1 MQKPRFV
8 SVTIVASMLLFSGAV
23 VASDLVYSEYQP
35 LRLVNVVGGLDHTW
49 SFAFLPDGDM
59 LVTERP
65 GRLNWV
71 REGVARQIV
80 GIPDITAR
88 SQGGLLDVSLHPDF
102 ENNRLVY
109 LTYSRSNPDH
119 PDETAVALARG
130 ELHLEHFPEI
140 IVDDLRELRLENVE
154 EIFVQNRYSQPG
166 RHYGSRLAWLPD
178 GTLLMSVGDRGPEP
192 PRAQDLSDHA
202 GSLLRLNDDG
212 SVPDDNP
219 FVDRDD
225 AAPEIYAFGLRNV
238 QGLMVHP
245 DTGEIWATDHG
256 PRGGDELNRIEAS
269 ENYGW
274 PKVSLGLSY
283 ETQEPY
289 FDCTKRRREGMVDP
303 VIDWTPSM
311 PPSGLAVLPESSR
324 YAEQWSGNFLAG
336 SLRAEQLRRVVFRD
350 GIPVHEEELIRSELG
365 RIRDVRIGPDGVI
378 HVATDNGDHQDGIW
392 RLEPA
397 D

>member
-1 MQKPRFV
+1 MYKLKYLSTILV
-8 SVTIVASMLLFSGAV
+8 SCSILFAAAPASSEV
-23 VASDLVYSEYQP
+23 VRSEYQP
-35 LRLVNVVGGLDHTW
+35 LRLVNVVDGLHHTW
-49 SFAFLPDGDM
+49 SFAFLPEGDL

-71 REGVARQIV
+71 REGVPRQIV
-80 GIPDITAR
+80 GIPEVTAR
-88 SQGGLLDVSLHPDF
+88 GQGGLLDVSLHPEF
-102 ENNRLVY
+102 EDNGLVY
-109 LTYSRSNPDH
+109 LTFSRANPDN

-130 ELHLEHFPEI
+130 ELDLEHFPEV
-140 IVDDLRELRLENVE
+140 IVDEMRELRLHDVE

-178 GTLLMSVGDRGPEP
+178 GTLLMSVGDRGAEP
-192 PRAQDLSDHA
+192 PRAQDLADHA

-219 FVDRDD
+219 FIERDD
-225 AAPEIYAFGLRNV
+225 AAPEIYAYGLRNI

-256 PRGGDELNRIEAS
+256 PRGGDELNRIEAG

-274 PKVSLGLSY
+274 PKVSLGLDY
-283 ETQEPY
+283 RTQEPY
-289 FDCTKRRREGMVDP
+289 FDYTERHREGMVDP

-311 PPSGLAVLPESSR
+311 PPSGLAVLPEDTP
-324 YAEQWSGNFLAG
+324 YADQWSGNFLAG
-336 SLRAEQLRRVVFRD
+336 SLRAEQVRRVVFRD
-350 GIPVHEEELIRSELG
+350 DIPVHEEELIRGELG
-365 RIRDVRIGPDGVI
+365 RIRDARIGPDGIV
-378 HVATDNGDHQDGIW
+378 HVATDNGGNQDGVW

-397 D
+397 R

>member
-1 MQKPRFV
+1 MHKPRCV
-8 SVTIVASMLLFSGAV
+8 SATMVASMLLFSGAA
-23 VASDLVYSEYQP
+23 VASDIVDSQYQP
-35 LRLVNVVGGLDHTW
+35 LHLVNVVDGLDHTW
-49 SFAFLPDGDM
+49 SFAFLPNGDL

-71 REGVARQIV
+71 RAGIVRQIV
-80 GIPDITAR
+80 GIPEVTAQG
-88 SQGGLLDVSLHPDF
+88 QGGLLDVSLHPNF
-102 ENNRLVY
+102 EDNRLIY
-109 LTYSRSNPDH
+109 LTYSRANPDN

-130 ELHLEHFPEI
+130 ELDLDHFLEI
-140 IVDDLRELRLENVE
+140 IVHALRELPLENVE
-154 EIFVQNRYSQPG
+154 EIFVQNQYSQPG
-166 RHYGSRLAWLPD
+166 RHYGSRIAWLPD
-178 GTLLMSVGDRGPEP
+178 GTLLMSVGDRGSEP

-225 AAPEIYAFGLRNV
+225 AAAEIYAFGLRNI

-256 PRGGDELNRIEAS
+256 PRGGDELNRIEAG

-283 ETQEPY
+283 QTQEPY
-289 FDCTKRRREGMVDP
+289 FDYTERHKEGMVDP
-303 VIDWTPSM
+303 VIDWTPAM
-311 PPSGLAVLPESSR
+311 PPSGLAVLPEKSPYVR
-324 YAEQWSGNFLAG
+324 QWSGNFLAG
-336 SLRAEQLRRVVFRD
+336 SLRTEQVRRIVFRD
-350 GIPVHEEELIRSELG
+350 GNPVHEEELIRGELG
-365 RIRDVRIGPDGVI
+365 RIRDVRVGPDGIV
-378 HVATDNGDHQDGIW
+378 HVATDNGEDQDGIW